1 MTKQGKF
8 RTLNLT
14 QGEPVKLIL
23 MFAVPIFLGNLFQL
37 FYSLIDTKIVGS
49 TLGETA
55 LAAVGSVSTLN
66 NLLVGFF
73 NGLTLGFSV
82 ITARFF
88 GSGEEEKLKQNVA
101 GTLSL
106 GFSTAAVIILV
117 TFVFLQPILGLLHVP
132 AEQMDAAY
140 AYISVLIPGM
150 FITLAYNICANVLR
164 AVGDSVT
171 PLVFLVLA
179 SVLNI
184 GLDYL
189 FILGLRTGVAGA
201 AVATV
206 LSQLV
211 SVLLCLWHIY
221 KKVPLLHIKRYHFK
235 LEKHQIA
242 EMFQSGL
249 SMGLMSSLVNFG
261 TLVLQTGI
269 NQFGTSII
277 VAHAAARK
285 VFEIWNLPV
294 SVLGSTM
301 ATYSS
306 QNYGAGKYDRIREGL
321 KKTLLLGLG
330 WAVIVIIMAQTI
342 SRFLIGF
349 IASTDSEEILYW
361 GSTYLKIDM
370 AFLMVCVLIVILR
383 NTMQGIGD
391 YVTPVVSSFIE
402 LAGKLFFTFVI
413 VKAFG
418 YWGVIFTEPLI
429 WIAMVI
435 PLIVMILRNP
445 IIRKAPAQNDR

>member
-1 MTKQGKF
+1 MYKKTG

-14 QGEPVKLIL
+14 EGEPLSLIL
-23 MFAVPIFLGNLFQL
+23 RFAIPIFLGNLFQL
-37 FYSLIDTKIVGS
+37 LYSLIDTKIVGS
-49 TLGETA
+49 TLGENA
-55 LAAVGSVSTLN
+55 LAAVGSVSTLT

-82 ITARFF
+82 ITARHF
-88 GSGEEEKLKQNVA
+88 GSGDEEKLKRNVA
-101 GTLSL
+101 GTILL
-106 GFSTAAVIILV
+106 GYGTTIVIIGA
-117 TFVFLQPILGLLHVP
+117 VFLCLKPILLLLHVP
-132 AEQMDAAY
+132 QEQFAMSY
-140 AYISVLIPGM
+140 AYIAVLVPGM
-150 FITLAYNICANVLR
+150 LVTFAYGACSNVLR

-171 PLVFLVLA
+171 PLIFLILSA
-179 SVLNI
+179 VLNV

-189 FILGLRTGVAGA
+189 FILNFGMGVAGA

-206 LSQLV
+206 LSQMV
-211 SVLLCLWHIY
+211 SVVLC
-221 KKVPLLHIKRYHFK
+221 LLHIRKNVPILQVSRCHFK
-235 LEKHQIA
+235 LERKQVA
-242 EMFQSGL
+242 EMFESGL

-269 NQFGTSII
+269 NSLGTSII

-306 QNYGAGKYDRIREGL
+306 QNMGAGNYTRIRDGL

-330 WAVIVIIMAQTI
+330 WAVVVILMAFTI
-342 SRFLIGF
+342 SRQLIGF
-349 IASTDSEEILYW
+349 IASSDSEEILYW
-361 GSTYLKIDM
+361 GSTYLKFDM
-370 AFLMVCVLIVILR
+370 SFLMVCVLIVVLR

-402 LAGKLFFTFVI
+402 LAGKLLFTFFV
-413 VKAFG
+413 VRRFA
-418 YWGVIFTEPLI
+418 YWGVIWTEPLI

-435 PLIVMILRNP
+435 PLIVMIIRNP
-445 IIRKAPAQNDR
+445 VMKKSE

>member
-1 MTKQGKF
+1 
-8 RTLNLT
+8 
-14 QGEPVKLIL
+14 
-23 MFAVPIFLGNLFQL
+23 
-37 FYSLIDTKIVGS
+37 
-49 TLGETA
+49 
-55 LAAVGSVSTLN
+55 
-66 NLLVGFF
+66 
-73 NGLTLGFSV
+73 
-82 ITARFF
+82 
-88 GSGEEEKLKQNVA
+88 
-101 GTLSL
+101 
-106 GFSTAAVIILV
+106 
-117 TFVFLQPILGLLHVP
+117 
-132 AEQMDAAY
+132 
-140 AYISVLIPGM
+140 
-150 FITLAYNICANVLR
+150 
-164 AVGDSVT
+164 
-171 PLVFLVLA
+171 
-179 SVLNI
+179 
-184 GLDYL
+184 
-189 FILGLRTGVAGA
+189 
-201 AVATV
+201 
-206 LSQLV
+206 
-211 SVLLCLWHIY
+211 
-221 KKVPLLHIKRYHFK
+221 
-235 LEKHQIA
+235 
-242 EMFQSGL
+242 MFQSGL

-413 VKAFG
+413 VKVFG

>member
-1 MTKQGKF
+1 M
-8 RTLNLT
+8 NLT
-14 QGEPVKLIL
+14 EGEPLSLIL
-23 MFAVPIFLGNLFQL
+23 RFAIPIFLGNLFQL
-37 FYSLIDTKIVGS
+37 LYSLIDTKIVGS
-49 TLGETA
+49 TLGENA
-55 LAAVGSVSTLN
+55 LAAVGSVSTLT

-82 ITARFF
+82 ITARHF
-88 GSGEEEKLKQNVA
+88 GSGDEEKLKQNVA
-101 GTLSL
+101 GTILL
-106 GFSTAAVIILV
+106 GYGTTIVI
-117 TFVFLQPILGLLHVP
+117 TGAVFLCLKPILLLLHVP
-132 AEQMDAAY
+132 QEQFAMSY
-140 AYISVLIPGM
+140 AYIAVLVPGM
-150 FITLAYNICANVLR
+150 LVTFAYGACSNVLR

-171 PLVFLVLA
+171 PLIFLILSA
-179 SVLNI
+179 VLNV

-189 FILGLRTGVAGA
+189 FILNFGMGVAGA

-206 LSQLV
+206 LSQMV
-211 SVLLCLWHIY
+211 SVVLCLIHIRRN
-221 KKVPLLHIKRYHFK
+221 VPILQVSRCHFK
-235 LEKHQIA
+235 LERKQVA
-242 EMFQSGL
+242 EMFESGL

-269 NQFGTSII
+269 NSLGTSII

-306 QNYGAGKYDRIREGL
+306 QNMGAGNYARIRDGL

-330 WAVIVIIMAQTI
+330 WAVVVILMAFTI
-342 SRFLIGF
+342 SRQLIGF
-349 IASTDSEEILYW
+349 IASSDSEEILYW
-361 GSTYLKIDM
+361 GSTYLKFDM
-370 AFLMVCVLIVILR
+370 SFLMVCVLIVVLR

-402 LAGKLFFTFVI
+402 LAGKLLFTFFV
-413 VKAFG
+413 VRRFA
-418 YWGVIFTEPLI
+418 YWGVIWTEPLI

-435 PLIVMILRNP
+435 PLIVMIIRNP
-445 IIRKAPAQNDR
+445 VMKKGE

>member
-1 MTKQGKF
+1 MYKKTE

-14 QGEPVKLIL
+14 EGEPLSLIL
-23 MFAVPIFLGNLFQL
+23 RFAIPIFLGNLFQL
-37 FYSLIDTKIVGS
+37 LYSLIDTKIVGS
-49 TLGETA
+49 TLGENA
-55 LAAVGSVSTLN
+55 LAAVGSVSTLT

-82 ITARFF
+82 ITARHF
-88 GSGEEEKLKQNVA
+88 GSGDEEKLKRNVA
-101 GTLSL
+101 GTILL
-106 GFSTAAVIILV
+106 GYGTTIVIV
-117 TFVFLQPILGLLHVP
+117 GVVFLCLKPILLLLHVP
-132 AEQMDAAY
+132 QEQFAMSY
-140 AYISVLIPGM
+140 AYIAVLVPGM
-150 FITLAYNICANVLR
+150 LVTFAYGACSNVLR

-171 PLVFLVLA
+171 PLIFLILSA
-179 SVLNI
+179 VLNV

-189 FILGLRTGVAGA
+189 FILNFEMGVAGA

-206 LSQLV
+206 LSQMV
-211 SVLLCLWHIY
+211 SVVLCLIHIR
-221 KKVPLLHIKRYHFK
+221 KNVPILQVSRCHFK
-235 LEKHQIA
+235 LERKQVA
-242 EMFQSGL
+242 EMFESGL

-269 NQFGTSII
+269 NSLGTSII

-306 QNYGAGKYDRIREGL
+306 QNMGAGNYTRIRDGL

-330 WAVIVIIMAQTI
+330 WAVVVILMAFTI
-342 SRFLIGF
+342 SRQLIGF
-349 IASTDSEEILYW
+349 IASSDSEEILYW
-361 GSTYLKIDM
+361 GSTYLKFDM
-370 AFLMVCVLIVILR
+370 SFLMVCVLIVVLR

-402 LAGKLFFTFVI
+402 LAGKLLFTFFV
-413 VKAFG
+413 VRRFA
-418 YWGVIFTEPLI
+418 YWGVIWTEPLI

-435 PLIVMILRNP
+435 PLIVMIIRNP
-445 IIRKAPAQNDR
+445 VMKKSE